1 MIVTRK
7 AISRRTI
14 LRGMG
19 ATVALPLLDA
29 MIPALTAAQN
39 TPAKAVR
46 RLGVVY
52 HPNGVI
58 YEKWLPKGVGANFE
72 LSPTLAGLQPFKDQL
87 IVVTGLFMDLA
98 EALGDG
104 GGDHSRASGGYL
116 SGVHVKKSDAVVEGG
131 ISMDQIAARAFERE
145 TQLSSLQLQMDDNSL
160 VGSCD
165 VGYSCAYSS
174 TISWLTPTLP
184 LMTENN
190 PRVVFE
196 RLFGATD
203 STDPGVR
210 AARLRQ
216 DRSILDSVRDRV
228 KQLQRQLGAADNT
241 RVNDYLTSLRDV
253 ERRIQ
258 KTEEQSAK
266 EVPDV
271 ARPAGIP
278 ESFDEHAHLLY
289 DLQLLAYQADI
300 TRVIT
305 FMYGREQS
313 PRPYPQIGVPEPH
326 HSMTHHQNDPV
337 KMEKCVK
344 IQQYHLK
351 LFTDYLEKLRNTP
364 DGDGSL
370 LDHMIILYGG
380 GISNSDRHTHGPLP
394 TLVVGGGGGALKGG
408 RHLVYPEHTPL
419 TNLQLTLLNV
429 LGVPTEKIGDS
440 TGQFK
445 ELSEV
450 GVSALGSAD
459 GHRAVLVRRCCAID
473 CGLNIRERRPAR
485 RIAQQLTSLEHP
497 TTQDVQQLL
506 PEQPAHHDGEYE
518 ERDQRAEH
526 DARPLV
532 LHGLVS
538 PKTREWFWDSGLRQ
552 SERAAALFDGLLVD
566 HHPADRNAI
575 QNDPNPPL
583 GLWLCDY
590 AKGAIVLRRARV
602 GVDDP
607 IGNPHKTRALGPILQ
622 GTRQHPLPSTRLPAA
637 RSCPCSTRHG

>member
-1 MIVTRK
+1 MIVTKK
-7 AISRRTI
+7 AISRRAV

-19 ATVALPLLDA
+19 AVVALPLLDA
-29 MIPALTAAQN
+29 MIPALTAAAN
-39 TPAKAVR
+39 TAAKPVR

-58 YEKWLPKGVGANFE
+58 YDKWLPKGIGADFE
-72 LSPTLAGLQPFKDQL
+72 LSPTLAGLQPFRDKL
-87 IVVTGLFMDLA
+87 IVVTGLFMDQA

-104 GGDHSRASGGYL
+104 GGDHSRACGGYL
-116 SGVHVKKSDAVVEGG
+116 NGVHVRKSDTVVEAG
-131 ISMDQIAARAFERE
+131 ISMDQIAAKVFERE
-145 TQLSSLQLQMDDNSL
+145 TQLSSLQLQMDENSII
-160 VGSCD
+160 GSCD

-196 RLFGATD
+196 RLFGASD
-203 STDPGVR
+203 STDPKVR
-210 AARLRQ
+210 EVRLRQ
-216 DRSILDSVRDRV
+216 DRSILDSVTDRV

-278 ESFDEHAHLLY
+278 ESFDEHARLLY

-305 FMYGREQS
+305 YMYGREQS

-326 HSMTHHQNDPV
+326 HPVTHHQNDPK
-337 KMEKCVK
+337 KMAKCAA

-351 LFTDYLEKLRNTP
+351 LFADYLEKLRKTP

-370 LDHMIILYGG
+370 LEHMIILYGAA
-380 GISNSDRHTHGPLP
+380 ISNSDRHTHGPLP
-394 TLVVGGGGGALKGG
+394 TLLVGGGAGTLKGG

-419 TNLQLTLLNV
+419 TNLQLTILNL
-429 LGVPTEKIGDS
+429 LGVPAEKLGDS

-445 ELSEV
+445 ELSD
-450 GVSALGSAD
+450 L
-459 GHRAVLVRRCCAID
+459 AV
-473 CGLNIRERRPAR
+473 
-485 RIAQQLTSLEHP
+485 
-497 TTQDVQQLL
+497 
-506 PEQPAHHDGEYE
+506 
-518 ERDQRAEH
+518 
-526 DARPLV
+526 
-532 LHGLVS
+532 
-538 PKTREWFWDSGLRQ
+538 
-552 SERAAALFDGLLVD
+552 
-566 HHPADRNAI
+566 
-575 QNDPNPPL
+575 
-583 GLWLCDY
+583 
-590 AKGAIVLRRARV
+590 
-602 GVDDP
+602 
-607 IGNPHKTRALGPILQ
+607 
-622 GTRQHPLPSTRLPAA
+622 
-637 RSCPCSTRHG
+637 

>member
-1 MIVTRK
+1 VVIDDSGAGEKRSVSDEEDRVMIVTKK

-29 MIPALTAAQN
+29 MIPALTAAAD

-58 YEKWLPKGVGANFE
+58 YDKWLPKGVGADFE
-72 LSPTLAGLQPFKDQL
+72 LSPTLAGLQPFKDKV
-87 IVVTGLFMDLA
+87 IVVTNLYMDLA

-104 GGDHSRASGGYL
+104 GGDHSRACGGYL
-116 SGVHVKKSDAVVEGG
+116 SGVHVKKSDTVVEAG
-131 ISMDQIAARAFERE
+131 ISMDQIAARAFERD

-160 VGSCD
+160 IGSCD

-196 RLFGATD
+196 RLFGASD
-203 STDPGVR
+203 STDPRVR

-216 DRSILDSVRDRV
+216 DRSILDSVTDRV
-228 KQLQRQLGAADNT
+228 KQLQRRLGSADKT
-241 RVNDYLTSLRDV
+241 KVNDYLTSLRDV

-258 KTEEQSAK
+258 NAEAQSAK

-278 ESFDEHAHLLY
+278 ESFDDHARLLY
-289 DLQLLAYQADI
+289 DLQLLAYQSDM

-326 HSMTHHQNDPV
+326 HPVTHHQNDPA
-337 KMEKCVK
+337 KMEKCTA
-344 IQQYHLK
+344 IQRYHLK

-370 LDHMIILYGG
+370 LDHMIILYGAA
-380 GISNSDRHTHGPLP
+380 ISNSDRHTHGPLP
-394 TLVVGGGGGALKGG
+394 TLLVGGGGGTLKGG
-408 RHLVYPEHTPL
+408 RHFRYPKETPL
-419 TNLQLTLLNV
+419 ANLHLTLLDNF
-429 LGVPTEKIGDS
+429 GVKRDRIGDS
-440 TGQFK
+440 TGR
-445 ELSEV
+445 LEV
-450 GVSALGSAD
+450 
-459 GHRAVLVRRCCAID
+459 
-473 CGLNIRERRPAR
+473 
-485 RIAQQLTSLEHP
+485 
-497 TTQDVQQLL
+497 
-506 PEQPAHHDGEYE
+506 
-518 ERDQRAEH
+518 
-526 DARPLV
+526 
-532 LHGLVS
+532 
-538 PKTREWFWDSGLRQ
+538 
-552 SERAAALFDGLLVD
+552 
-566 HHPADRNAI
+566 
-575 QNDPNPPL
+575 
-583 GLWLCDY
+583 
-590 AKGAIVLRRARV
+590 
-602 GVDDP
+602 
-607 IGNPHKTRALGPILQ
+607 
-622 GTRQHPLPSTRLPAA
+622 
-637 RSCPCSTRHG
+637 